1 MRYEK
6 FLFLYDSLDT
16 VDVVIKPEYWGNEQ
30 EGLPY
35 VYQKTIGHVLDSE
48 DLEAHHDDA
57 SND

>member
-1 MRYEK
+1 MK
-6 FLFLYDSLDT
+6 LLLYDGLNT
-16 VDVVIKPEYWGNEQ
+16 VDVVVETEYWGNEQ

-35 VYQKTIGHVLDSE
+35 VYQKTIGHVLDCE